1 LKRNALRYT
10 AFGTLALAA
19 SHFGLAAY
27 GQASSSP
34 ATDAP
39 SVFIEVQADGQSCVI
54 RKASVPCSEV
64 LTHLRQVLKLAPG
77 TWVRFKA
84 GRTAPIQ
91 TVKKLL
97 DDISHSEFAT
107 SASYLENQQRP

>member
-1 LKRNALRYT
+1 MRNTLRCTALG
-10 AFGTLALAA
+10 ALALAA
-19 SHFGLAAY
+19 SHFVVAVY
-27 GQASSSP
+27 GQASGSP
-34 ATDAP
+34 PTDAS
-39 SVFIEVQADGQSCVI
+39 SVFIEVQADGQSCII

-84 GRTAPIQ
+84 GRTAPIE

-107 SASYLENQQRP
+107 SASYLENQQRR